1 MLHKGFLP
9 DNGKGPRKGVDSKE
23 GGVGSKGS
31 VGGRRKQQAAESS
44 ALPSASLQARLAQS
58 AERKA
63 LNLVVVGSSP
73 TVGVCMASSR
83 AGMQLNSVSKVD
95 SQSSRLC

>member
-31 VGGRRKQQAAESS
+31 VGGRRKQQAV
-44 ALPSASLQARLAQS
+44 
-58 AERKA
+58 
-63 LNLVVVGSSP
+63 LVVNV
-73 TVGVCMASSR
+73 V
-83 AGMQLNSVSKVD
+83 SVTY
-95 SQSSRLC
+95 CY